1 MQTYIRGKPIVTCE
15 GLHKQFPKS
24 RRIFPQRQFYPP
36 IMLGFSWETDVIS
49 SVAKWD
55 TWEPA
60 IVKIALAANEDTR
73 WLAILLE

>member
-1 MQTYIRGKPIVTCE
+1 
-15 GLHKQFPKS
+15 
-24 RRIFPQRQFYPP
+24 
-36 IMLGFSWETDVIS
+36 MLGFSWETDVIS

-60 IVKIALAANEDTR
+60 IAKVALAANEDTR